1 MILHMTFD
9 NVPWEVFV
17 LLAMLLI
24 FVVITISLVVFVRW
38 NVHNNRKRVEDIVA
52 NVSVL
57 YKYTEET
64 NRKLKEADEKIAV
77 LSRRAGTLPPSIKA
91 EVAAVEKSL
100 FKAASLN
107 EQVLSMCDIYMDQE
121 GVERAVRSDQ
131 PLPILEPDPVT
142 EDDAP
147 EAEKSY
153 VLTDAEEKAFSR
165 RKANYNI
172 SDDLFIQKLKDLI
185 DKNLASPELS
195 VAQLAEE
202 LCVSRSGLFAKVKAA
217 VGDTPNNMITDARLA
232 KAQQLL
238 VEGKKPIS
246 EICYLVGFSSPS
258 YFSRC
263 FDKKFGMTPH
273 AWMTMMKKKESD
285 KA

>member
-38 NVHNNRKRVEDIVA
+38 NVHNNHKRVEDIVA

-121 GVERAVRSDQ
+121 GVEKAVRSDQ

>member
-121 GVERAVRSDQ
+121 GVEKAVRSDQ

>member
-1 MILHMTFD
+1 MFILIPFAGFS
-9 NVPWEVFV
+9 WEVAI

-24 FVVITISLVVFVRW
+24 FIVIIVSLVIFVRW
-38 NVHNNRKRVEDIVA
+38 NVHVNRKRVEDIA
-52 NVSVL
+52 SNVSVL

-77 LSRRAGTLPPSIKA
+77 LSKKAGTLPPSVKA

-100 FKAASLN
+100 FQASSLN
-107 EQVLSMCDIYMDQE
+107 DQVLSMCDIYMDQE
-121 GVERAVRSDQ
+121 GVEKAVRSDV
-131 PLPILEPDPVT
+131 PLPVPEEKLEEEPSVDSP
-142 EDDAP
+142 
-147 EAEKSY
+147 Y
-153 VLTDAEEKAFSR
+153 VPSEEEEKAFA
-165 RKANYNI
+165 RKKATFNI
-172 SDDLFIQKLKDLI
+172 SDDLFVSKLKELI
-185 DKNLASPELS
+185 DKNISNPELS

-202 LCVSRSGLFAKVKAA
+202 LCVSRSGLFAKIKAA
-217 VGDTPNNMITDARLA
+217 TGDTPNNMISDARLA

-238 VEGKKPIS
+238 LEGKKPIS

-273 AWMTMMKKKESD
+273 AWMTSMKKKESE
-285 KA
+285 KS

>member
-1 MILHMTFD
+1 MILHTTFD
-9 NVPWEVFV
+9 NIPWEFVVMMLMFFVFV
-17 LLAMLLI
+17 LVLLGI
-24 FVVITISLVVFVRW
+24 FIFVRW
-38 NVHNNRKRVEDIVA
+38 NARNNRKRVEDIAA

-64 NRKLKEADEKIAV
+64 NRRLRDADEKIAV
-77 LSRRAGTLPPSIKA
+77 LTRKAGTLPPSVKA

-100 FKAASLN
+100 FKASALN
-107 EQVLSMCDIYMDQE
+107 EQVLAMCDVYMDQR
-121 GVERAVRSDQ
+121 GIERAVKS
-131 PLPILEPDPVT
+131 
-142 EDDAP
+142 DAP
-147 EAEKSY
+147 IQILDPEPVVEEEIVPAAESY
-153 VLTDAEEKAFSR
+153 VATEADEKAFA
-165 RKANYNI
+165 RKKASYNI

>member
-1 MILHMTFD
+1 MTFD

-121 GVERAVRSDQ
+121 GVEKAVRSDQ

>member
-1 MILHMTFD
+1 MTFD

-91 EVAAVEKSL
+91 EVVAVEKSL

-121 GVERAVRSDQ
+121 GVEKAVRSDQ